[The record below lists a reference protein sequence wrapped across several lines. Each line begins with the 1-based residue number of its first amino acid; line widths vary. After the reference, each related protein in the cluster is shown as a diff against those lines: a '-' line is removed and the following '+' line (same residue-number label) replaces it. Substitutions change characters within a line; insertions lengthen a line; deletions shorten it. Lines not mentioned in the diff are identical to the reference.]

1 MERRFKYIYVDL
13 VMWISYIPFL
23 YFGLLQVTN
32 LRWDTGLNIF
42 SNLLAF
48 VILVIYPLYPIFILR
63 KIFDTNSDSRREHLK
78 FYKAITLKL
87 PIDEDEMAEKSC
99 CADFQCC
106 PRDDPN
112 AALAEMSL
120 SPYID
125 KVVRPVYN

>member
-1 MERRFKYIYVDL
+1 
-13 VMWISYIPFL
+13 MWISYIPFL